1 MVNLVLHGIDEPNIW
16 HGNTLTGNPTYD
28 GLFQGAPSLFDVV
41 LMNPPFGG
49 SEGQEAQTRYAY
61 KTGATQVLFLQEV
74 IDSLKN
80 GGRAGIVVD
89 EGLLFRTNE
98 TAFVQTKR
106 KLLDECD
113 LYCIISLPGG
123 VFTQAGAGVKTNL
136 LFFNKGNHTET
147 IWYYDLSDLKVTKRK
162 PLTASHFD
170 EFFSLLQSRGESEN
184 SWTVT
189 RTEIEAKNYDLK
201 AVNPNRKEKVDTRT
215 PEELL
220 DIIEQKGGEIQEAL
234 ATLRNMA

>member
-1 MVNLVLHGIDEPNIW
+1 M
-16 HGNTLTGNPTYD
+16 
-28 GLFQGAPSLFDVV
+28 
-41 LMNPPFGG
+41 
-49 SEGQEAQTRYAY
+49 
-61 KTGATQVLFLQEV
+61 
-74 IDSLKN
+74 
-80 GGRAGIVVD
+80 VD

-136 LFFNKGNHTET
+136 LFFNKGSHTEK
-147 IWYYDLSDLKVTKRK
+147 IWYYDLSDLKVAKRK

-170 EFFSLLQSRGESEN
+170 EFFKLLPGREESEN
-184 SWTVT
+184 IWTVT
-189 RTEIEAKNYDLK
+189 RAEIEAKNYDLK
-201 AVNPNRKEKVDTRT
+201 AVNPNKKEEVDTST

-220 DIIEQKGGEIQEAL
+220 DIIEEKGIEIQEAL
-234 ATLRNMA
+234 AMLRSL

>member
-1 MVNLVLHGIDEPNIW
+1 
-16 HGNTLTGNPTYD
+16 
-28 GLFQGAPSLFDVV
+28 
-41 LMNPPFGG
+41 MNPPFGG

-61 KTGATQVLFLQEV
+61 KTGKTQVLFLQEV

-98 TAFVQTKR
+98 IAFVQTKR

-136 LFFNKGNHTET
+136 LFFNKGNHTEK

-189 RTEIEAKNYDLK
+189 RAEIEAKNYDLK
-201 AVNPNRKEKVDTRT
+201 AVNPSRKEEVDTRT

-220 DIIEQKGGEIQEAL
+220 DIIEQKGSEIQQAL
-234 ATLRNMA
+234 TMLTKAQNNYILILSLTMGGRFNHKQ